1 MKAPK
6 GYKFRYC
13 IDYDDRVEY
22 IFENVLGDI
31 KIYVEYKKEVMLSER
46 WNERTNCIYISC

>member
-46 WNERTNCIYISC
+46 